1 MIMAKTKAQL
11 NREIA
16 EALAGRKRGS
26 TSPHKR
32 RHATVKK
39 PHASWH
45 GPTGTRRPDGKCSGC
60 GASGFTYSNG
70 NEISAA
76 GVRGYRCMTCGTIK
90 PERASASATGRGAST
105 RHHATVKKPSAKGKT
120 TTKIDV
126 DRLVKMFG
134 LPEWNDIDERNHHYY
149 WEAARGA
156 EDEEAAEQA
165 ARDELYHKWYDAVT
179 GVAERLFGE
188 HGLELDPAGKGDRPY
203 EFRIVP
209 KKDWKDAADKIRT
222 TMGGVG
228 YFDFN
233 TLREFLDS
241 GPYTA
246 QQAVLS
252 HLGTISDYPSVYG
265 GSSAR
270 SMYDQ
275 SMR

>member
-1 MIMAKTKAQL
+1 MTKTKAQL
-11 NREIA
+11 DRDIA
-16 EALAGRKRGS
+16 EALSRRGRGS
-26 TSPHKR
+26 TSRAARRGGLAPKR
-32 RHATVKK
+32 SHATLKK
-39 PHASWH
+39 P
-45 GPTGTRRPDGKCSGC
+45 TG
-60 GASGFTYSNG
+60 
-70 NEISAA
+70 
-76 GVRGYRCMTCGTIK
+76 
-90 PERASASATGRGAST
+90 
-105 RHHATVKKPSAKGKT
+105 KGKT
-120 TTKIDV
+120 STKIDV

-134 LPEWNDIDERNHHYY
+134 LPEWNDIDELNHHYY

-156 EDEEAAEQA
+156 EDEEAAEQE

-188 HGLELDPAGKGDRPY
+188 HDLELLPIGKKDRPY
-203 EFRIVP
+203 EFKIVP
-209 KKDWKDAADKIRT
+209 KKDWKEAADKIRT

-228 YFDFN
+228 YFDFS

-252 HLGTISDYPSVYG
+252 HLNTISDYPSVYG

-275 SMR
+275 AMR